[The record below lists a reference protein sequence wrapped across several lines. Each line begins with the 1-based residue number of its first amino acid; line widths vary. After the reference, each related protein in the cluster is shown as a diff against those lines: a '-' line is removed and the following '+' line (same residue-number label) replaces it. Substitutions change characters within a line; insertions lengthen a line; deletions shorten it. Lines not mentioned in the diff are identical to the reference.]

1 MSFHIRLKEATWEQ
15 HKATEKLLFPDKNW
29 TSLSLADYSQFLQ
42 IQYVFHQQAEQQ
54 VDTALSAKLKE
65 KLNWPERRKL
75 GWIESDLGEIGVDI
89 PTGFTNDVAK
99 LSEEEA
105 LGLLYVTEGS
115 MLGGRMIEKVL
126 QNNRQVAPH
135 TSFHFLSG
143 YGANTSTHWKS
154 FLDTLENTTCVP
166 ETIITAARTG
176 FDLFAK
182 SVYLIKVN

>member
-1 MSFHIRLKEATWEQ
+1 MSFHARLKEATWEQ
-15 HKATEKLLFPDKNW
+15 HKATEQLLFPNKNW

-42 IQYVFHQQAEQQ
+42 IQYVFHQQAEHR
-54 VDTALSAKLKE
+54 VDTALGVKLKE

-75 GWIESDLGEIGVDI
+75 GWIESDLAEISTDI
-89 PTGFTNDVAK
+89 PAGFTRDVTK

-115 MLGGRMIEKVL
+115 MLGGQMIKKAL
-126 QNNRQVAPH
+126 QNNEQVAPH

-143 YGANTSTHWKS
+143 YGTNTSTYWKS
-154 FLDTLENTTCVP
+154 FLDTMENTTCVP
-166 ETIITAARTG
+166 ETIIAAAKAG

-182 SVYLIKVN
+182 SVYLIKEN